1 MDDQNS
7 DSVNI
12 TKKLS
17 YVNITKNVVE
27 SPEVCMDRNEILQ
40 KKGWVI
46 LSKKSDNAKILE
58 KNKERQTLRGHDS
71 KECTIKDWENCV
83 LEMSNRWDQF
93 RDEQNMLLGDRSPY
107 INYKQELQDMVDEE
121 NSIQEEMYKIR
132 NNISNDDSDYCSDDE
147 HNKNLIF

>member
-1 MDDQNS
+1 MNDQNS
-7 DSVNI
+7 DSVNV

-17 YVNITKNVVE
+17 YVNITKNVAE
-27 SPEVCMDRNEILQ
+27 SHDVSMDKNEILK
-40 KKGWVI
+40 KKGWII
-46 LSKKSDNAKILE
+46 LSKNSDNAKILE
-58 KNKERQTLRGHDS
+58 QNKERQTLRGNDS
-71 KECTIKDWENCV
+71 KQYTIKDWENCV
-83 LEMSNRWDQF
+83 LEMSNRWDNF

-132 NNISNDDSDYCSDDE
+132 NNISNDDSDYYSDDE